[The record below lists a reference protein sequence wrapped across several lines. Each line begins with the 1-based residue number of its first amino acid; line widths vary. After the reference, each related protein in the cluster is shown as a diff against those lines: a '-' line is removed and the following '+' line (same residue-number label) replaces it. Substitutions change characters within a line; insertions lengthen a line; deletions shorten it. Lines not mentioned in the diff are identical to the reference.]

1 MREDARKMR
10 EKRTKRLIL
19 ATAVL
24 LAGCGAAP
32 PARAPAPPFTLDLPL
47 KDLMNWVIDPAAD
60 VVWDSVKT
68 IITTDGTREIAPK
81 TEEEWAAVRTGA
93 ATLIE
98 AGNLLM
104 LEGRAMDQQKW
115 MASARRLSR
124 AGALALRA
132 VEAKNAE
139 GVFNAGGEIYNA
151 CKSCHDNYAHF
162 DEKQSGAAPGAP
174 RYALLSH
181 AVRLNTSRPE
191 AH

>member
-1 MREDARKMR
+1 MRIAH
-10 EKRTKRLIL
+10 LL
-19 ATAVL
+19 SVAVAL
-24 LAGCGAAP
+24 LAGCSP
-32 PARAPAPPFTLDLPL
+32 VPLARAPEGPPFTTDLNL
-47 KDLMNWVIDPAAD
+47 KQVMNWVIDPAAD

-68 IITTDGTREIAPK
+68 LMSTEGTKEIAPK
-81 TEEEWAAVRTGA
+81 TEDEWAAVRTGA
-93 ATLIE
+93 ATLME
-98 AGNLLM
+98 AGNMLM
-104 LEGRAMDQQKW
+104 LDGRAMDQKVW

-124 AGALALRA
+124 AGAVALRA

-162 DEKQSGAAPGAP
+162 DEKQGAAGPGMRGKE

-181 AVRLNTSRPE
+181 SVRLNTSTPQ